1 MEVHTLLRVC
11 QVLKKNKDF
20 IMPKI
25 QTFVSSAIEQEISNI
40 VQQKKME
47 GANHFEANLSNVTS
61 MLVELGLRVYKLQGE
76 RQGGGFSQIEFNK
89 VLLENVIK
97 SNLVCQKILAINT
110 QNEEV
115 KGQEGL
121 SNLSLI
127 AGQIKNTSD
136 AVMENFFPAKEDHD

>member
-1 MEVHTLLRVC
+1 
-11 QVLKKNKDF
+11 
-20 IMPKI
+20 MPKI

-136 AVMENFFPAKEDHD
+136 AVMANFFPAEESND

>member
-1 MEVHTLLRVC
+1 
-11 QVLKKNKDF
+11 
-20 IMPKI
+20 MPKI

-61 MLVELGLRVYKLQGE
+61 MLVELGLRVYKLQGD
-76 RQGGGFSQIEFNK
+76 RQEGGFSQVEFNK
-89 VLLENVIK
+89 VLLDNVLK
-97 SNLVCQKILAINT
+97 SNLVCQKLLAINT

-121 SNLSLI
+121 SNLTLI
-127 AGQIKNTSD
+127 ASQVKNTSD
-136 AVMENFFPAKEDHD
+136 AVMVKFFPCEEDND

>member
-1 MEVHTLLRVC
+1 
-11 QVLKKNKDF
+11 
-20 IMPKI
+20 MPKI

-121 SNLSLI
+121 SNLTII

-136 AVMENFFPAKEDHD
+136 AVMVNFFPAEEDSN